1 MLEKIALVLGA
12 GTDDLEMDVPLPE
25 MGVDSLAAVEL
36 ANCGQS
42 QYGATVSQTEF
53 LSGLTPKG
61 FLDRVL
67 ESAASSGSPKAAP
80 KAKKPK
86 ADKPA
91 APAPA
96 APTPAPAPAAAK
108 PALMDDV
115 PVQTYSRPAAPS
127 YEPVAAG
134 SAAAMPVASSTGGQ
148 FGERT
153 ISLTETL
160 NPKTLREIV
169 QAVKGERRAPA
180 QVHCSERWYSG
191 GTPVTVRATR
201 DYGLPSQAHQT
212 ADRPDSDR
220 GG

>member
-1 MLEKIALVLGA
+1 MLEKIAFVLGA

-36 ANCGQS
+36 ANWGQS

-67 ESAASSGSPKAAP
+67 ESAAASGAPKAAP

-91 APAPA
+91 APTPA
-96 APTPAPAPAAAK
+96 APTPAPAAAPAAPK
-108 PALMDDV
+108 PAIVDDV
-115 PVQTYSRPAAPS
+115 PVQTYSRPAAAS

-169 QAVKGERRAPA
+169 QSVKGERRAPA
-180 QVHCSERWYSG
+180 QVRCS
-191 GTPVTVRATR
+191 ATQNCVVS
-201 DYGLPSQAHQT
+201 YA
-212 ADRPDSDR
+212 
-220 GG
+220 